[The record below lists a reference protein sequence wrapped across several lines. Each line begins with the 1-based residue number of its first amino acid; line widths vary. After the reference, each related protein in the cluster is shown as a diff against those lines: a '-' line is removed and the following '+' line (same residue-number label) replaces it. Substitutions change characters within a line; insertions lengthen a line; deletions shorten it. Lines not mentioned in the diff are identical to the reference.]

1 MSPFSLG
8 RSAAAAV
15 VLWSAAVTSVAAQ
28 DSLTL
33 ARTIAIAQDRSF
45 PARAAK
51 ATRDAARYR
60 DRAFHGRLLPQVSLS
75 GTLPRYN
82 RSIIQVIQPDG
93 STLFRPQDLTN
104 SALTATVS
112 QRLPVTGGDL
122 FVTSS
127 LSRLAVSGQQ
137 TTRTYSSTPFSIGL
151 RQGIFR
157 PNTDGWDRREQPVR
171 NELAERGYREA
182 KEDIAIQTTSLFFD
196 VYAAEMALDNAA
208 RNVGVNDTLYRLN
221 QGRFEVGRIGE
232 NDLLQSELAL
242 LRSRNALDGARL
254 EYQRTQVALRTAL
267 DLPADAPVDVVV
279 PATVPDVTI
288 DTLVAASE
296 ALRNRATVT
305 DAELQRIQADRRVN
319 EAKLAN
325 GPGATVQA
333 SYGFNATAPEMS
345 LAYSNLLEARQFTL
359 SVEMPLI
366 RWGANKGEVQAAQA
380 DRQRIESNTT
390 LALRQTANEGH
401 FAALELAQAA
411 RALTI
416 SAKADTVATKRFEV
430 AYNRYVIGRIAID
443 NLYIAQTEKDQAVS
457 QFVQALRGYWQAY
470 YRLRRLTL
478 FDFVANQPIQ

>member
-1 MSPFSLG
+1 MTPLG
-8 RSAAAAV
+8 LVAVLTAVLCSAAAGPA
-15 VLWSAAVTSVAAQ
+15 AAQ

-33 ARTIAIAQDRSF
+33 ERTIAIAQDRGF
-45 PARAAK
+45 PARSAK

-60 DRAFHGRLLPQVSLS
+60 DRAFYGRLLPQVSLS

-104 SALTATVS
+104 SALTATVT
-112 QRLPVTGGDL
+112 QRLPLTGGDL

-127 LSRLAVSGQQ
+127 LSRLAVTGQQ

-151 RQGIFR
+151 RQGLFR

-171 NELAERGYREA
+171 SELAERSYREA
-182 KEDIAIQTTSLFFD
+182 KEDIAIQTSGLFFD
-196 VYAAEMALDNAA
+196 VYAAKMALDNAA

-221 QGRFEVGRIGE
+221 LGRFEVGRIGE

-254 EYQRTQVALRTAL
+254 DYQRTQAALRTAL
-267 DLPADAPVDVVV
+267 DLAPNAPVDVAVPTAV
-279 PATVPDVTI
+279 PAVTI
-288 DTLVAASE
+288 DTLLASSE
-296 ALRNRATVT
+296 AMRNRASVT
-305 DAELQRIQADRRVN
+305 DADLQRIQADRRVN

-325 GPGATVQA
+325 GFGATVQA
-333 SYGFNATAPEMS
+333 SYGFNATAPEMN

-359 SVEMPLI
+359 SVEVPLV
-366 RWGANKGEVQAAQA
+366 RWGAHKGEVQAAQA
-380 DRQRIESNTT
+380 ERQRTESSVA

-401 FAALELAQAA
+401 FAALELAQAE

-430 AYNRYVIGRIAID
+430 AYNRYVIGRITID
-443 NLYIAQTEKDQAVS
+443 NLYIAQAEKDQAVA
-457 QFVQALRGYWQAY
+457 QFVQAMRGYWHAY

-478 FDFVANQPIQ
+478 FDFAANQPIL